1 MLRLSPCVAVALTVT
16 LTQKNV
22 LESDYID
29 EFIADPILLDEGD
42 SVRLNNVDQV
52 ETEEDVGLED

>member
-29 EFIADPILLDEGD
+29 EFIADPILLDESD
-42 SVRLNNVDQV
+42 SMRLNNVDQI
-52 ETEEDVGLED
+52 ETEEDIGLDD